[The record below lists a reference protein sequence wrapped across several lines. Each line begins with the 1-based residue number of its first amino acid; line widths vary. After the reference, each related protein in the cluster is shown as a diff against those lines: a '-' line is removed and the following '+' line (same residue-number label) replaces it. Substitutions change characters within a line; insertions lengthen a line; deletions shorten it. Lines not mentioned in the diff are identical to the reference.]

1 METDQIQRERELFE
15 QYLKQRA
22 PGANLQTIGDE
33 YADRDVQLH
42 FEAWLARADAG
53 AQATQGTVATILPPD
68 PLDERPGPWMSR
80 EDWDRL
86 RALPPGTKL
95 YAGTAHLREAADQ
108 DRDRRD
114 EVAAALGL
122 MGNGDFSWAF
132 LLQKIREYTKASG
145 REYALPFRLQR

>member
-1 METDQIQRERELFE
+1 MGTDQIQRERELFE

-22 PGANLQTIGDE
+22 PGVNVQRLGAE
-33 YADRDVQLH
+33 YIDLDVQLH
-42 FEAWLARADAG
+42 FETWLARASLAANSLAD
-53 AQATQGTVATILPPD
+53 
-68 PLDERPGPWMSR
+68 
-80 EDWDRL
+80 
-86 RALPPGTKL
+86 
-95 YAGTAHLREAADQ
+95 AADH

-122 MGNGDFSWAF
+122 LRNGDFSWAF